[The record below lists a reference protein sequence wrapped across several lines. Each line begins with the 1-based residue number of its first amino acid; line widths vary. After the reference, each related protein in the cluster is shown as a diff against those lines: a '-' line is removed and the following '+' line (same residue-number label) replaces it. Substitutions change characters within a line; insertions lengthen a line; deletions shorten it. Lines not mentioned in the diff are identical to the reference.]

1 MAQLESQIEE
11 LYSPLYGLIQRSAEI
26 YGVVKIKLPSITSG
40 IHNEAEAP
48 IWRHFVESYFLPL
61 NAQMAEL
68 IRSKIYLVEEDELP
82 DSWKLFLEHQTQ
94 YEILHSL
101 WKEKNVS
108 SDEIKG
114 KRWPSH
120 FEDDVKNRLSLLRGE
135 YNTYA
140 RRLKL
145 TANISHPHLSST

>member
-1 MAQLESQIEE
+1 
-11 LYSPLYGLIQRSAEI
+11 LIQRSAEI

-94 YEILHSL
+94 YEILHNL